1 MNKKKNY
8 QKPEIK
14 KVALTPEEAV
24 LAFCKAASGTNRST
38 GKCESDAKC
47 TNRTIGS

>member
-8 QKPEIK
+8 QRPEIK

-24 LAFCKAASGTNRST
+24 LTFCKAAGGTNRSV
-38 GKCESDAKC
+38 GKCETDAKC
-47 TNRTIGS
+47 ANRNPGS

>member
-1 MNKKKNY
+1 MSKKKNY

-24 LAFCKAASGTNRST
+24 LTFCKAAIGGNRSV
-38 GKCESDAKC
+38 GKCQSAAKC
-47 TNRTIGS
+47 TNKTPGS